1 MTTRSSKF
9 SNGGTLVEEPIFD
22 QPAPE
27 AQPETT
33 PSAERRASGR
43 ASAKQP
49 ETRQSDAILSGGEA
63 LAADMPPVK
72 EVIQADEETD
82 EDRSEG
88 GRASTTQQGTQ
99 QYVTFIA
106 GDEVFAADMSP
117 VKEIIRVPNVVRVPL
132 GPPALEGLANLR
144 GKVLPI
150 ISLRRLFGFPELAHD
165 DATRALVIDVGQPLG
180 FVVDRVASVVGVD
193 ASHIEDVGK
202 LRGTMNTEL
211 LSGLI
216 KDVGGYAMIMVLD
229 FAKLIEREFTQIAA
243 ITKNTSVASAA
254 EASVQSEE
262 EDSSDELQLVSFN
275 VEGQEYAIAIEDVQE
290 IVQVPEAVIHVPRS
304 DSHVLGVMTLRN
316 RLLPLV
322 RLRRIFGLADSD
334 LDEKSRIVVLTLNGV
349 SVGVVVDAVS
359 EVLRVSKSGVD
370 PLPAMLAREGNL
382 AEITAICRL
391 DNGKR
396 MVSIMTA
403 RNLFDQSA
411 IKEALSTVSESEQ
424 ETGREA
430 KEVDEGLDDDEQVV
444 IFRLDKEEFGAPIA
458 SVQEIVRVPEQLIRV
473 PQAPSF
479 VEGVINLRGSVLP
492 VIDLRSRLGLQQVE
506 RTDRQRIM
514 VFLISDVRTGF
525 IVDQVA
531 EVLKIPKA
539 AIEPSPQL
547 SKEQGKLLSR
557 MANLEKQKR
566 MVQLLDPPYLM
577 EEKDMA
583 ALAAMAA

>member
-1 MTTRSSKF
+1 
-9 SNGGTLVEEPIFD
+9 
-22 QPAPE
+22 
-27 AQPETT
+27 
-33 PSAERRASGR
+33 
-43 ASAKQP
+43 
-49 ETRQSDAILSGGEA
+49 
-63 LAADMPPVK
+63 
-72 EVIQADEETD
+72 
-82 EDRSEG
+82 
-88 GRASTTQQGTQ
+88 
-99 QYVTFIA
+99 
-106 GDEVFAADMSP
+106 
-117 VKEIIRVPNVVRVPL
+117 
-132 GPPALEGLANLR
+132 
-144 GKVLPI
+144 
-150 ISLRRLFGFPELAHD
+150 
-165 DATRALVIDVGQPLG
+165 
-180 FVVDRVASVVGVD
+180 VGVD

-216 KDVGGYAMIMVLD
+216 KDVGGHAMIMVLD
-229 FAKLIEREFTQIAA
+229 FAKLIEREFAQIAA
-243 ITKNTSVASAA
+243 ITKNSSVASAA

-275 VEGQEYAIAIEDVQE
+275 VDGQEYAIAIEDVQE
-290 IVQVPEAVIHVPRS
+290 IVQVPEAVIHVPHS

-322 RLRRIFGLADSD
+322 RLRRIFGLPDSD

-382 AEITAICRL
+382 AEITSICRL

-403 RNLFDQSA
+403 HNLFDQSA
-411 IKEALSTVSESEQ
+411 IKEALSTVSESELA
-424 ETGREA
+424 TSLEA
-430 KEVDEGLDDDEQVV
+430 KEVDDNLDDDEQVV

-473 PQAPSF
+473 PKAPSF

-492 VIDLRSRLGLQQVE
+492 VIDLRSRLGLKQVE

-539 AIEPSPQL
+539 AIEQAPQL

-566 MVQLLDPPYLM
+566 MVQLIDPPYLM
-577 EEKDMA
+577 GDKDMA